1 MRTVCNFYSY
11 VLNRAVDIS
20 VVVPSV
26 TCPESLG
33 LGGITPSHKLPAKF
47 PVLYLLHGFGNNHAQ
62 WLGYSNVEMYAE
74 EQRIAVVTMS
84 AENKAYADAG
94 ADDFMRFVD
103 EELPEFV
110 CNYFPVSDKPEE
122 SYIAGLSMGGF
133 GALLHGIT
141 HPERYRAIGSFSG
154 GVGINPVT
162 FVKDPM
168 GSKGKEAPLPHEY
181 DLAALADDAA
191 AAGRTLPPLYIACGT
206 EDFLFQA
213 NVDFRDHLVELGA
226 DVTWDEVAG
235 FGHEWRFWD
244 MQVEKFLDWIPRDDV
259 YAKMGKRPV

>member
-33 LGGITPSHKLPAKF
+33 LAGITPTHELPAKF

-84 AENKAYADAG
+84 AENKAYADSG

-168 GSKGKEAPLPHEY
+168 GSTGEEAPLPREY
-181 DLAALADDAA
+181 DLTALADDAA

-206 EDFLFQA
+206 EDFLYQA

-259 YAKMGKRPV
+259 YAAMGKRSV

>member
-1 MRTVCNFYSY
+1 MRSVCNFYSY

-33 LGGITPSHKLPAKF
+33 LGGTTPWHELPAKF

-62 WLGYSNVEMYAE
+62 WFGYSNVEMYAE
-74 EQRIAVVTMS
+74 ERRIAVVTMS

-94 ADDFMRFVD
+94 ADDFARFVD
-103 EELPEFV
+103 EELPAFV
-110 CNYFPVSDKPEE
+110 TNYFPVSAKPEE
-122 SYIAGLSMGGF
+122 TYIAGLSMGGF

-141 HPERYRAIGSFSG
+141 HPSRYRAIGSFSG
-154 GVGINPVT
+154 GTGINPVT
-162 FVKDPM
+162 FVEDPL
-168 GSKGKEAPLPHEY
+168 GAKGIEAELPRRF

-191 AAGRTLPPLYIACGT
+191 AAGATLPPLYIACGT
-206 EDFLFQA
+206 EDFLYQA
-213 NVDFRDHLVELGA
+213 NLVFKDHLVELGA

-259 YAKMGKRPV
+259 YAQMGKRSV

>member
-11 VLNRAVDIS
+11 SLNRAVDIS

-33 LGGITPSHKLPAKF
+33 LGGVVPSHKLPAKF

-62 WLGYSNVEMYAE
+62 WMGYSNVEMYAE
-74 EQRIAVVTMS
+74 ERRIAVVTMS
-84 AENKAYADAG
+84 AENKAYAAIG

-110 CNYFPVSDKPEE
+110 TNYFPVSDKPDQ

-133 GALLHGIT
+133 GALLHGIS

-162 FVKDPM
+162 FAASPM
-168 GSKGKEAPLPHEY
+168 GAAAEDVPLPHEY
-181 DLAALADDAA
+181 DVMALAKEATE
-191 AAGRTLPPLYIACGT
+191 AGTTLPPFYIACGT
-206 EDFLFQA
+206 DDFLYQA
-213 NVDFRDHLVELGA
+213 NIDFKNGLVELGA
-226 DVTWDEVAG
+226 DVTWEEVEG

-244 MQVEKFLDWIPRDDV
+244 MQVEKFLDWIPRDDA
-259 YAKMGKRPV
+259 YAAMGRRPV